1 MGEVKHSFAPV
12 VDRGVRVLVLGS
24 LPGEQSLALA
34 RYYGNPRNQFW
45 ALIGAVIGRDLVG
58 MGYEARLQALL
69 AAGVGLWDT
78 VGSARRVG
86 SLDGAIKDHVTN
98 DLDALVEELPEL
110 RAVAFNGGKSASI
123 GMKQLARRRDLAL
136 VPLPSSSP
144 AFTLPFAT
152 KRTAWLGLRDYLK

>member
-1 MGEVKHSFAPV
+1 MGEVKQSFAPV

-86 SLDGAIKDHVTN
+86 SLDGAIKDHVAN

-123 GMKQLARRRDLAL
+123 GMKQLAGRRDLAL

>member
-45 ALIGAVIGRDLVG
+45 ALTGAAIERDLVSLD
-58 MGYEARLQALL
+58 YEARLEALL
-69 AAGVGLWDT
+69 AARVGLWDT
-78 VGSARRVG
+78 IGSARRGG
-86 SLDGAIKDHVTN
+86 SLDGAIKDHVSN
-98 DLDALVEELPEL
+98 DLCSLIEKMPEL

-123 GMKQLARRRDLAL
+123 GMKQLAGRSGLAL

-144 AFTLPFAT
+144 AFTLPFAE
-152 KRTAWLGLRDYLK
+152 KLAAWLELRRYLT